1 MFGILP
7 WDSGVHA
14 LVDADTFLHEAVR
27 DGARGGT
34 VSIAR
39 LLGAMLLSLLLCSSA
54 LAAEGQVLRLEGPQ
68 LFVDI
73 GARDGVRVGDEV
85 QLLRVVEL
93 FDPDQ
98 GRTLRDR
105 FTIGTGRVV
114 EVGEV
119 LTLVVADPAVVERL
133 ELGDVVLATS
143 HPIEAPRPAP
153 VPVATAPTAPVAA
166 PAQSDTGPGQSAF
179 LEAFAQAARAA
190 DLAQRRASWQRFI
203 EAWPDAPM
211 VPVVEEEI
219 RAIEALEATAL
230 PAAPQR
236 APGRQFVADPSPVA
250 SAAPPPAPDQAAP
263 KHLVVI
269 PSAVTRIH
277 AGRPIQVGV
286 TVPEIHR
293 VERAELFYRRQG
305 AATWQQAT
313 MQPLGDTV
321 LGATIPASVIEEPAV
336 EWYVVVREHSGTDL
350 RVPAGDAHRSTKVFR
365 EVAEP
370 EIRDRSQVALT
381 YEFVDFYQLKRA
393 DWFSIFE
400 ADFLYRVGAGPLH
413 SMRIG
418 YGVYDGV
425 SGPVADIDA
434 ATDAQL
440 PSLTSDVGYKYGVL
454 ELELTASQWLALL
467 PRGIV
472 GVQIDGMA
480 MGLGGTV
487 RIGQEEGT
495 SLLVGGLHL
504 GDVGQLYQ
512 LQLAWNTVPRVPMAA
527 EVSVT
532 NQPGV
537 SLDDYGVR
545 LVYEARYELTDWV
558 QVGGRVGYQ
567 LRNIFHNGPGFGA
580 TVVFGW

>member
-1 MFGILP
+1 M
-7 WDSGVHA
+7 
-14 LVDADTFLHEAVR
+14 T
-27 DGARGGT
+27 
-34 VSIAR
+34 IAR
-39 LLGAMLLSLLLCSSA
+39 LLSLLLLSLLLCSPA
-54 LAAEGQVLRLEGPQ
+54 LAAEGQVLRLEGPRF
-68 LFVDI
+68 FVDI
-73 GARDGVRVGDEV
+73 GAQDGVRAGDEV
-85 QLLRVVEL
+85 QLMRVVEL

-105 FTIGTGRVV
+105 FSIGTGQII

-119 LTLVVADPAVVERL
+119 LTLVAASPAVMERL

-143 HPIEAPRPAP
+143 RPIEPVRTAPAP
-153 VPVATAPTAPVAA
+153 VVVVPAA
-166 PAQSDTGPGQSAF
+166 PASDDVEATQRHTAF
-179 LEAFAQAARAA
+179 LEAFAQAARAP
-190 DLAQRRASWQRFI
+190 DLAARRVTWQRFL
-203 EAWPDAPM
+203 EGQPESAMRA
-211 VPVVEEEI
+211 VVEEEI
-219 RAIEALEATAL
+219 RAILELEAAARQG
-230 PAAPQR
+230 PAAPAQVEG
-236 APGRQFVADPSPVA
+236 GRQFVAAPAEPAPA
-250 SAAPPPAPDQAAP
+250 SAPEPTGPAP
-263 KHLVVI
+263 LVVI
-269 PSAVTRIH
+269 PSAVSKIH
-277 AGRPIQVGV
+277 AGRPVQVSV

-293 VERAELFYRRQG
+293 VDRAELFYRREG
-305 AATWQQAT
+305 AATWQQVT
-313 MQPLGDTV
+313 MQPFGDTV
-321 LGATIPASVIEEPAV
+321 LGARIPASVVEEPAV
-336 EWYVVVREHSGTDL
+336 QWHVVVREHGGAEQ
-350 RVPAGDAHRSTKVFR
+350 RVPEAPAVRSSKVFR

-370 EIRDRSQVALT
+370 SIRDRSQVSLT
-381 YEFVDFYQLKRA
+381 YEFVDFYGLKRA

-425 SGPVADIDA
+425 SGPVADLDA
-434 ATDAQL
+434 ASDAQL

-454 ELELTASQWLALL
+454 EFELSVSQWLALL

-480 MGLGGTV
+480 MGMGGTV

-512 LQLAWNTVPRVPMAA
+512 LQLAWNTVPSVPMAA

>member
-1 MFGILP
+1 VTI
-7 WDSGVHA
+7 
-14 LVDADTFLHEAVR
+14 
-27 DGARGGT
+27 ARI
-34 VSIAR
+34 VSI
-39 LLGAMLLSLLLCSSA
+39 LLLSLFLCAPA
-54 LAAEGQVLRLEGPQ
+54 LGAEGQVLRLEGPRF
-68 LFVDI
+68 FVDF
-73 GARDGVRVGDEV
+73 GAQDGVRAGDEV

-105 FTIGTGRVV
+105 FTLGTGKIV

-119 LTLVVADPAVVERL
+119 LTLVAADPAVIERL

-143 HPIEAPRPAP
+143 HPIEPPRPVP
-153 VPVATAPTAPVAA
+153 VPVAAIPVVPAA
-166 PAQSDTGPGQSAF
+166 PADDDTAAVQQHTAF
-179 LEAFAQAARAA
+179 LEAFARAARAP
-190 DLAQRRASWQRFI
+190 DLGQRRATWQRFL
-203 EAWPDAPM
+203 EGQPESAMRAM
-211 VPVVEEEI
+211 VEDEI
-219 RAIEALEATAL
+219 RAITALEAAAREAAAK
-230 PAAPQR
+230 PAQPP
-236 APGRQFVADPSPVA
+236 PGRQFVAGSAQPEHE
-250 SAAPPPAPDQAAP
+250 AAPQVVGPLP
-263 KHLVVI
+263 LVVI
-269 PSAVTRIH
+269 PSAVSKIH
-277 AGRPIQVGV
+277 AGRPVQVNV

-293 VERAELFYRRQG
+293 VERAELFYRRGG

-321 LGATIPASVIEEPAV
+321 LGAQIPASMVEEPAV
-336 EWYVVVREHSGTDL
+336 EWHVVVREHGGTEQ
-350 RVPAGDAHRSTKVFR
+350 RVPEAPALRSTKVFR

-370 EIRDRSQVALT
+370 SIRDRSQVALT
-381 YEFVDFYQLKRA
+381 YEFVDFYGLKRA

-425 SGPVADIDA
+425 SGPVAELDA
-434 ATDAQL
+434 AGDAQL

-454 ELELTASQWLALL
+454 EFELSVSQWLALL

-472 GVQIDGMA
+472 GVQIDGLA
-480 MGLGGTV
+480 MGMGGTV

-504 GDVGQLYQ
+504 GSVGQLYQ